1 MLSEAEYQ
9 DKVICGDSAQVLARL
24 PDCCIHLIVTSPPYD
39 LQRTYHNFK
48 GFDFEAI
55 AKQLYRVA
63 CEGGVVVW
71 IVNDATVNGS
81 ETGTSMRQALYFMDI
96 GFRLHDTMIHE
107 KCGANFPD
115 RVRYWQ
121 AWEYMFVLSKGK
133 PRVVNLIAD
142 RRNIYAGQKTH
153 GCDRLANGGFKPK
166 VQGRLTPEFGPRFNV
181 WKICHNKRGRF
192 DHPASF
198 APELA
203 RDHIASW
210 SSIGDTVL
218 DCFAGSGT
226 TLCAAKALGRHFLG
240 VEISPEYCKLAESRL
255 AETKAPERQALAFA
269 A

>member
-1 MLSEAEYQ
+1 MLSEAECR
-9 DKVICGDSAQVLARL
+9 DKVICGDSAKVLATL
-24 PDCCIHLIVTSPPYD
+24 PDRCIHLTVTSPPYD
-39 LQRTYHNFK
+39 NLRTYR
-48 GFDFEAI
+48 GFTFAFETI
-55 AKQLYRVA
+55 ARELYRVTVP
-63 CEGGVVVW
+63 GGVVVW

-107 KCGANFPD
+107 KCGTNFPD

-121 AWEYMFVLSKGK
+121 TWEYMFVLSKGK

-181 WKICHNKRGRF
+181 WRICHNKRGRF

-226 TLCAAKALGRHFLG
+226 TLCAARAIGRHHVG

-255 AETKAPERQALAFA
+255 AEIAPARQEVAFA